1 MQNSRMRTNLFRKEF
16 FDVNKEKTTE
26 SIKKKEE
33 EQKKLQ
39 LEAEKAKSKRYE
51 DFVRTI
57 RNLREENPNEYIK
70 KLTEFFDDQM
80 YKSELLMKKN
90 LEDRIN
96 AFKNSVYK
104 NASLRQDYNKF
115 MGGRLVFKNICEM
128 KYKQNEYKNGVF

>member
-1 MQNSRMRTNLFRKEF
+1 
-16 FDVNKEKTTE
+16 
-26 SIKKKEE
+26 
-33 EQKKLQ
+33 
-39 LEAEKAKSKRYE
+39 
-51 DFVRTI
+51 
-57 RNLREENPNEYIK
+57 
-70 KLTEFFDDQM
+70 
-80 YKSELLMKKN
+80 MKKN